1 MDTISKSHLKAH
13 MLRIFREIERSGNEL
28 IVTDNSRP
36 VLKIMPFKNTQTVET
51 LFDSFHGQV
60 VYSGNLNG
68 PVQTIS

>member
-28 IVTDNSRP
+28 VVTYNSRP
-36 VLKIMPFKNTQTVET
+36 VLKIMPFKNTQSVET
-51 LFDSFHGQV
+51 LFDSLHGQV
-60 VYSGNLNG
+60 VYSRNLNG